1 MQKYV
6 LLMDMRCLQ
15 QTQMRARLRLR
26 AKEIYL
32 GISTIQRALTRSQRR
47 HGSSLIYE
55 KKHSG
60 SQTSNASIA
69 CWRDTKRRCGNR
81 YTKREKS
88 SRMKANVSSKEC
100 QGKRRR
106 RKWCWCWCW
115 LSDLHTVVTKLCQ
128 ELKALRA
135 EYWIHK
141 DRLYKLEVNCPYN
154 IVVRSHIKVS
164 IHARVL
170 IARTYQKRR

>member
-1 MQKYV
+1 MNIELGLFNFTIYLLLYTYRISDVAMFMWFNYRCRCGHCYCYTLKLFSTQSTHPNTITNPHTTNPTVHTQKNV

-69 CWRDTKRRCGNR
+69 C
-81 YTKREKS
+81 
-88 SRMKANVSSKEC
+88 
-100 QGKRRR
+100 
-106 RKWCWCWCW
+106 
-115 LSDLHTVVTKLCQ
+115 
-128 ELKALRA
+128 
-135 EYWIHK
+135 
-141 DRLYKLEVNCPYN
+141 
-154 IVVRSHIKVS
+154 
-164 IHARVL
+164 
-170 IARTYQKRR
+170 